1 MSSPVAG
8 RCCLPEPGKL
18 TELGFGVG
26 LNASGP
32 LVDRHSG
39 HNHWEQLAAV
49 ADHKEAAGIVRQ
61 GLSLCCVSAA
71 AAAAVDT
78 LLAAVLA
85 PVSAAAGHTAAAV
98 PLAVVA
104 AAVADVT
111 AAAALV
117 AAAVVVAVA

>member
-1 MSSPVAG
+1 MAG

-71 AAAAVDT
+71 AAAAAVVDT